1 MEPNSDATSS
11 APAAAVPAERKEKMR
26 RRTQSEPGEQS
37 APITFSPRQLRVR
50 APKQPRLDRKQ
61 RKEAKEAA
69 IMALL
74 DETHRRRMEALGEA
88 VEAAATSQ
96 Q

>member
-1 MEPNSDATSS
+1 MESNSDAPAT
-11 APAAAVPAERKEKMR
+11 APAAAVPAERKEKKR
-26 RRTQSEPGEQS
+26 RRTQSDPGEQPT
-37 APITFSPRQLRVR
+37 AASPRQLRVR
-50 APKQPRLDRKQ
+50 APKPTQPDRKK

-96 Q
+96 

>member
-1 MEPNSDATSS
+1 MEPNSDANAT
-11 APAAAVPAERKEKMR
+11 APAAAVNVERKEKKR
-26 RRTQSEPGEQS
+26 RRTQSDPGEQPTVI
-37 APITFSPRQLRVR
+37 ALSPRQLRVR

-61 RKEAKEAA
+61 RKEAKQAA

-88 VEAAATSQ
+88 VEEAASSQ